1 MPGASVH
8 SRQIK
13 LIAERRTEMKALIER
28 VKQLT
33 GVYSLGFDMASFM
46 GIALPI
52 GFVVLVGG
60 GLAALVLLR

>member
-1 MPGASVH
+1 
-8 SRQIK
+8 
-13 LIAERRTEMKALIER
+13 MKALIER

>member
-1 MPGASVH
+1 
-8 SRQIK
+8 
-13 LIAERRTEMKALIER
+13 MKSLIER
-28 VKQLT
+28 IQKLT

-60 GLAALVLLR
+60 GLAAFVILR